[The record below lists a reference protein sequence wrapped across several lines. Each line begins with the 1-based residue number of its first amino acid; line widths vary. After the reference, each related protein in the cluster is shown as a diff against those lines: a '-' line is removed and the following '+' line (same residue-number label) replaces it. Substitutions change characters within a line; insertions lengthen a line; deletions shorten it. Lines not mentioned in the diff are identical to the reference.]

1 MVFLPHTKTVIL
13 LEPYCGTITEPG
25 LSVLSCRI
33 PVPARIKGFS
43 VPFRALSR
51 ANMKKHCARASR
63 FCFFLSDWK
72 CINCNSICPVF
83 LRTSMRW
90 RFSLLTGLD
99 WGAKLRVYFLTR
111 VSYEISG
118 QRTSQFLSRTDST
131 VGFFF
136 NDSSMYQI
144 HPICKIVIF
153 QFPHSLGAK
162 DMPDSLVSKRWKY
175 RIIKS
180 NLLGLQSKLAESGG
194 LSVLEN
200 NQLYRWR
207 ANWTLQ
213 CSKRFVTKTFLL

>member
-1 MVFLPHTKTVIL
+1 MSDSSPRSDKRF
-13 LEPYCGTITEPG
+13 
-25 LSVLSCRI
+25 
-33 PVPARIKGFS
+33 FS
-43 VPFRALSR
+43 PLSR
-51 ANMKKHCARASR
+51 VIAREYEKALCACVSFLLLLVWLEMHKLQFNLSR
-63 FCFFLSDWK
+63 IFKNIYEVTVFVINWAWLRCEAPSLLSY
-72 CINCNSICPVF
+72 PGF
-83 LRTSMRW
+83 LRNI
-90 RFSLLTGLD
+90 
-99 WGAKLRVYFLTR
+99 GATHVT
-111 VSYEISG
+111 VSVAHW
-118 QRTSQFLSRTDST
+118 FDSRI
-131 VGFFF
+131 FF

-144 HPICKIVIF
+144 HPICKIAIF
-153 QFPHSLGAK
+153 QFPYFLGAK